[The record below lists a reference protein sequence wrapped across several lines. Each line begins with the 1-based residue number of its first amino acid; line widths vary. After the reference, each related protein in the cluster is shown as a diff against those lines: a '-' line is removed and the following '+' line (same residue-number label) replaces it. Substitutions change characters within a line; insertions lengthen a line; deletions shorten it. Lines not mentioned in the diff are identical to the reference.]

1 MGHTH
6 HTLQEV
12 RARVHTQTHTLS
24 LVLLSEDVTVDAH
37 LLQIS
42 AAQHHLIQVFSSRHQ
57 QLLCL
62 HGWAPLLNDTPQTL
76 KLKARIFY
84 GVHRDVCC
92 F

>member
-12 RARVHTQTHTLS
+12 RACAYTHKTHTLS
-24 LVLLSEDVTVDAH
+24 LVLLSEDVIRDAH

-42 AAQHHLIQVFSSRHQ
+42 AAQRHLIQGFSSHDQ

-62 HGWAPLLNDTPQTL
+62 HGWAPLLNHTPQTL
-76 KLKARIFY
+76 NSK
-84 GVHRDVCC
+84 H
-92 F
+92 